1 MCGMSF
7 RAVSSNPEAWKS
19 LADALSGLVDEASF
33 EISPEGIS
41 LRAMDPSRVAMV
53 SLTWVSSSFEEYNCG
68 SSRTV
73 TIRVDDLRKVM
84 KRADKKD
91 TVTVELGEGTMTFK
105 LKDGY
110 EREFVIPLLESGE
123 ALRPLPKLSFNVQA
137 KIMQKAL
144 KKLLEDV
151 EAVSDHVT
159 LKASQDT
166 LEFYGKSE
174 LGQVKARLTTA
185 DPDLLELVVKEASE
199 ATYSLEYLS
208 DFVKSIKPAEVTT
221 LEFSS
226 RMPIKLAFPLDER
239 GSIMEFYL
247 APRVE

>member
-7 RAVSSNPEAWKS
+7 RAVSSNPDAWKA
-19 LADALSGLVDEASF
+19 LADALSGLVEEASF
-33 EISPEGIS
+33 EVSPEGIS

-53 SLTWVSSSFEEYNCG
+53 SLSWTSSSFEEYSCG
-68 SSRTV
+68 SSTSIS
-73 TIRVDDLRKVM
+73 IRVDDLRKVM
-84 KRADKKD
+84 KRVDKKD
-91 TVTVELGEGTMTFK
+91 KIIVELGEGTITFR

-110 EREFVIPLLESGE
+110 EREFVVPLVEAGE

-137 KIMQKAL
+137 KITQRAL
-144 KKLLEDV
+144 RKLLEDV

-159 LKASQDT
+159 LRAGQDA
-166 LEFYGKSE
+166 LEFHGRSE
-174 LGQVKARLTTA
+174 LGQVKARLTTG
-185 DPDLLELVVKEASE
+185 DPDLLELAVKEPSE

-208 DFVKSIKPAEVTT
+208 DFVKSIKPAEVTM

-239 GSIMEFYL
+239 GSVMEFYL
-247 APRVE
+247 APRME